1 MDIYFGGASVV
12 EGNQAPEKTR
22 EEWQQIFPN
31 IYFGLSGLS
40 NQEIMT
46 DGETEWDMAGYKLSK
61 PAKWVRTPDGN
72 RRQRE
77 GDNQSKVAV
86 GNPTTP
92 LLRR

>member
-1 MDIYFGGASVV
+1 MASFV

-22 EEWQQIFPN
+22 EEWQQLFPG
-31 IYFGLSGLS
+31 IQFGNSGYDDG
-40 NQEIMT
+40 NQQEVMT
-46 DGETEWDMAGYKLSK
+46 DGDNEWDMAGYKLSM
-61 PAKWVRTPDGN
+61 PAKWVRTPDGA

-92 LLRR
+92 LVRR